1 MPVAFP
7 NRRDRQRPAGRL
19 PRHRMSAGPAAI
31 AASVALVPVGVATVG
46 TVAAMPPLLVAAA
59 LVGYRMAWRRRGVE
73 VDHHLAE
80 VERVQAELV
89 EQLWWAQRE
98 VEVRDLELEYLRR
111 HADGHDGDPSA
122 RW

>member
-1 MPVAFP
+1 
-7 NRRDRQRPAGRL
+7 
-19 PRHRMSAGPAAI
+19 MSAGPAAI